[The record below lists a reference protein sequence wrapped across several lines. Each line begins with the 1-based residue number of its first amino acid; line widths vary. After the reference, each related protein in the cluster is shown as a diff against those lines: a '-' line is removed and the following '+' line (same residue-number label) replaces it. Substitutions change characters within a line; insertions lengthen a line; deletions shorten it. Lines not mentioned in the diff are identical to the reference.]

1 MKKSQYCTDHFVLG
15 CKLCGMET
23 TSEAVVVAPLDHGPV
38 GITTEVVQTAAN
50 AFVNNHAVTGNHE
63 PPKIQS
69 EEAQAV
75 VSVTEEYARSC
86 DSHKQALEAVSN
98 TRQHI
103 DKMGL
108 VLNELLA
115 DADKKKK
122 LKDELKRKVLE
133 TLAMGGE

>member
-1 MKKSQYCTDHFVLG
+1 
-15 CKLCGMET
+15 MET
-23 TSEAVVVAPLDHGPV
+23 ISEAVVVAPLTPIPIPQPDQDIKKWEG
-38 GITTEVVQTAAN
+38 TTVLRAEIP
-50 AFVNNHAVTGNHE
+50 E
-63 PPKIQS
+63 PSKIQS

-75 VSVTEEYARSC
+75 VSITEEYARSC
-86 DSHKQALEAVSN
+86 DSHKQALDAVSN

-115 DADKKKK
+115 DEDKKKK